1 MPLPTGVPLIALGL
15 FILMASNRRF
25 SGFIRLLRR
34 RVKWLDRL
42 FRWVEDRTGGRFA
55 ATLLR
60 TRPRVAPVPVSV
72 PVRCVA
78 TADKAAP
85 AETPRRADKS

>member
-1 MPLPTGVPLIALGL
+1 
-15 FILMASNRRF
+15 MASNRRF

-34 RVKWLDRL
+34 RMKWLDRA

-60 TRPRVAPVPVSV
+60 TRPRVAPVPVPMSV
-72 PVRCVA
+72 PVPCVSA
-78 TADKAAP
+78 ADKAA
-85 AETPRRADKS
+85 AADTPRRADKS